1 MKDLRSF
8 IEYEERVV
16 SLLKDEI
23 TSDNGVT
30 KILKFDYPFRDK
42 GKFWRFDLVELDNDD
57 NILKV
62 YEVKT
67 LTAVK
72 SNFNYIKH
80 QLQVYQHYTK
90 ANVYLVYLDEN
101 EKLII
106 RDLNGLVSLK
116 DKRKETKPIKVKS
129 FSDFY
134 SSLKNICSNENA
146 GVQYFFRGHSDHNYN
161 SIPSIFRNN
170 NIIHEKRMYHEA
182 IRKNPSEFSEEM
194 STFDKLVKMQ
204 HYELPTRLLDITS
217 NPLVALYF
225 ACKGSDR
232 QDGAFLIFSMVN
244 EQIKYYDS
252 DSVCILANLTKC
264 STDFLFLETKSLLF
278 MIFNKTNP
286 ISMGNIYMLKQLK
299 RCSVSCQN

>member
-30 KILKFDYPFRDK
+30 KILKSDYPFRDK

-146 GVQYFFRGHSDHNYN
+146 GVQYFFRGHSDHN
-161 SIPSIFRNN
+161 
-170 NIIHEKRMYHEA
+170 E
-182 IRKNPSEFSEEM
+182 
-194 STFDKLVKMQ
+194 
-204 HYELPTRLLDITS
+204 
-217 NPLVALYF
+217 
-225 ACKGSDR
+225 
-232 QDGAFLIFSMVN
+232 
-244 EQIKYYDS
+244 
-252 DSVCILANLTKC
+252 
-264 STDFLFLETKSLLF
+264 
-278 MIFNKTNP
+278 
-286 ISMGNIYMLKQLK
+286 
-299 RCSVSCQN
+299 